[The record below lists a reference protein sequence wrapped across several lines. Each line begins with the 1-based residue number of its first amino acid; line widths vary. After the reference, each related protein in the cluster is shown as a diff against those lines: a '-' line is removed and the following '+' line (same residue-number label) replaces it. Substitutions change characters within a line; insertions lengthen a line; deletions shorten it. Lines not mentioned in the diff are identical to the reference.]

1 MNSSTNATKRWWY
14 IMPIVF
20 ITYSGVSRPRK
31 LQLCFGAGHY
41 GRFRHYQRHLV
52 ASWRTFLP
60 RLFLLPDPGAIYAER
75 RSVRKLIF
83 ICLILWGACASLTG
97 MVHNIPALAAIRFI
111 LGVVEAAVMPAM
123 LIYIS
128 NWFTKSERS
137 RANTF
142 LILGNPVTVLWMSVV
157 SGYLIQSFGWR
168 EMFIIEGV
176 PAVLWAF
183 CWWVLVKDKPSQVN
197 WLSENEKA
205 ALQAQLESEQQGI
218 KAVRNYGEAFRSRNV
233 ILLCMQYF
241 ARSIGVYGFVLWLP
255 SIIRSG
261 GVNMGMVEV
270 GWLSSVPYLA
280 ATIAMIVVSWASDKM
295 QNRKLFVWPLLLIG
309 GLALLAHGPSAL
321 TISGPLIPCW

>member
-20 ITYSGVSRPRK
+20 ITYSLAYLDRANFSFASAAGITEDLGITKGISS
-31 LQLCFGAGHY
+31 LLGAL
-41 GRFRHYQRHLV
+41 F
-52 ASWRTFLP
+52 FLGY
-60 RLFLLPDPGAIYAER
+60 FFFQIPGAIYAER

-83 ICLILWGACASLTG
+83 ICLILWGGCASLTG
-97 MVHNIPALAAIRFI
+97 VVHNIPALAAIRFI

-157 SGYLIQSFGWR
+157 SGYLIQAFGWR

-176 PAVLWAF
+176 PAVIWAF

-197 WLSENEKA
+197 WLAESEKA
-205 ALQAQLESEQQGI
+205 ALQ
-218 KAVRNYGEAFRSRNV
+218 
-233 ILLCMQYF
+233 
-241 ARSIGVYGFVLWLP
+241 
-255 SIIRSG
+255 
-261 GVNMGMVEV
+261 
-270 GWLSSVPYLA
+270 
-280 ATIAMIVVSWASDKM
+280 
-295 QNRKLFVWPLLLIG
+295 
-309 GLALLAHGPSAL
+309 
-321 TISGPLIPCW
+321 

>member
-1 MNSSTNATKRWWY
+1 MNSSTNAVKRWWY

-20 ITYSGVSRPRK
+20 ITYSPAYRIVPTSVSHPPPGSTKTSGSPKGLVPAGRP
-31 LQLCFGAGHY
+31 
-41 GRFRHYQRHLV
+41 
-52 ASWRTFLP
+52 
-60 RLFLLPDPGAIYAER
+60 LLPGYFFFQIPGAIYAER

-97 MVHNIPALAAIRFI
+97 VVNNIPALAAIRFI

-176 PAVLWAF
+176 PAIIWAF
-183 CWWVLVKDKPSQVN
+183 CWWVLVKDKPARAK
-197 WLSENEKA
+197 WLSEDEKPHPCA
-205 ALQAQLESEQQGI
+205 AG
-218 KAVRNYGEAFRSRNV
+218 
-233 ILLCMQYF
+233 
-241 ARSIGVYGFVLWLP
+241 
-255 SIIRSG
+255 
-261 GVNMGMVEV
+261 
-270 GWLSSVPYLA
+270 
-280 ATIAMIVVSWASDKM
+280 
-295 QNRKLFVWPLLLIG
+295 
-309 GLALLAHGPSAL
+309 
-321 TISGPLIPCW
+321 